1 MLAPTKTNKKTKV
14 SVSNIPD
21 SNRIEVFC
29 DGKPFG
35 DYSVDSS
42 GAVVL
47 NTEVTNHTFHIRT
60 GYILAEEQKKQM
72 NKGIQY
78 NANQPSVEKK
88 KDEETTTRLL
98 ITRSV
103 PSLCGCC

>member
-1 MLAPTKTNKKTKV
+1 MC
-14 SVSNIPD
+14 IRD
-21 SNRIEVFC
+21 S
-29 DGKPFG
+29 GKPFN

-42 GAVVL
+42 GEVVL
-47 NTEVTNHTFHIRT
+47 NTEVANHLFHIRT
-60 GYILAEEQKKQM
+60 GYVLSEEQKKRM

-78 NANQPSVEKK
+78 NANQPSVEMKK
-88 KDEETTTRLL
+88 GEETTTRLL